1 MRDAAQVA
9 GYLRDRGDAVFT
21 SFIFFLGTRQAV
33 HSPAEPAWAG
43 TFFHPPLVLLVRCI
57 AELFAV
63 LICLAE
69 ALDFDRLEVKLMAR
83 YLELVGFP
91 PEKPR
96 GSGLKPPTSTN
107 HTSSVASS
115 CDLRT

>member
-43 TFFHPPLVLLVRCI
+43 TFFHPLVLLVRCI

-69 ALDFDRLEVKLMAR
+69 TLDFDRLEVKLMAR

-91 PEKPR
+91 KKAK
-96 GSGLKPPTSTN
+96 GAGLEAIN
-107 HTSSVASS
+107 IYHTSSVASS

>member
-43 TFFHPPLVLLVRCI
+43 TFFIPPCASGQVHRRAFRCFD
-57 AELFAV
+57 LFG
-63 LICLAE
+63 
-69 ALDFDRLEVKLMAR
+69 R
-83 YLELVGFP
+83 
-91 PEKPR
+91 
-96 GSGLKPPTSTN
+96 
-107 HTSSVASS
+107 
-115 CDLRT
+115 DLRL